1 MANYYEPMSKA
12 IRSLADKL
20 DGEYQSVVTY
30 AMAKHGLERNI
41 KLAERDA
48 EKMHAKWKA
57 EWDKKLAQELI
68 DQAKYDKE
76 IKRLEAKYD
85 ETVEYYRGRD
95 YSGLTALFPSS
106 ESVEELP
113 DVALAEAMAQELVD
127 QVEEAAPE
135 EVQELWS
142 RVNAATKKSLHKT
155 YETGILTR
163 SVYENIRDMYDYYIP
178 LRGFSE
184 TTADDVY
191 EYLQFDRS
199 SFSPPVL
206 TARGRKSMADDPF
219 ATIGTMA
226 ESAIQ
231 QGNNNWM
238 KQKFLNMALNHE
250 SNLISVRE
258 MWYEN
263 KGTEENPD
271 WIQAMPDIEPGASAM
286 EVNQAYETFEQR
298 MADLSGIGMAKKSMK
313 GLNIPYRT
321 LGKQAQEHSVIVK
334 SAGKEYVIFING
346 NPRAAQAI
354 NGLTNP
360 DVSDTRKKIMRAN
373 RWLAA
378 NYTTRSPKFMLRN
391 LSRDTIYSLFNIYV
405 KEDKA
410 YNRRFRANLA
420 RNYVSIWKLMRDY
433 SQNKLDATTEEG
445 LYMQEFLANGGETG
459 YTVLKR
465 VDEYKR
471 IMSDLMAQAKGGKV
485 ITLKKALRYVF
496 DQIGF
501 ANRCI
506 EDICRF
512 TAFTTSRQMGR
523 SVEESIADAKNVSV
537 NFNKKGS
544 GQGYGAS
551 TLRTAYL
558 FYNAGV
564 QGLDNFAGL
573 YKKNPR
579 KFTVGTASTLAAGAL
594 IPFFNQLI
602 AMALGGDPEEYL
614 DMPEW
619 IRRNNMVVGGN
630 GFYVTIP
637 LPIELRAIYGI
648 GDIAYM
654 ASAGRMKN
662 KNIAGE
668 ILGQLTD
675 VMPVDPVGNNAGVA
689 NLVPDIVAPLFE
701 NLINEDFTGR
711 PIFKNNSFN
720 RYYPAFTKAYAG
732 TNKALVRAS
741 ELINRIGGGDD
752 VTKGWVEN
760 NITIADVNNPAKWE
774 HIFEGYFGGALTT
787 ANEAAKTLS
796 MIWDPDQ
803 RILRNVPLANVLL
816 QHNDERTSNSFINDM
831 YYYYKEEYD
840 KVKQSVIKYGQ
851 DPEKYSKQ
859 QRSLEDK
866 DRYKRYLVF
875 EEYLDEVKNVEK
887 ELKEAP
893 DDETKRDLNAYYNRL
908 KGRLVDELMK
918 RD

>member
-1 MANYYEPMSKA
+1 
-12 IRSLADKL
+12 
-20 DGEYQSVVTY
+20 
-30 AMAKHGLERNI
+30 
-41 KLAERDA
+41 
-48 EKMHAKWKA
+48 
-57 EWDKKLAQELI
+57 
-68 DQAKYDKE
+68 
-76 IKRLEAKYD
+76 
-85 ETVEYYRGRD
+85 
-95 YSGLTALFPSS
+95 
-106 ESVEELP
+106 
-113 DVALAEAMAQELVD
+113 
-127 QVEEAAPE
+127 
-135 EVQELWS
+135 
-142 RVNAATKKSLHKT
+142 
-155 YETGILTR
+155 
-163 SVYENIRDMYDYYIP
+163 
-178 LRGFSE
+178 
-184 TTADDVY
+184 
-191 EYLQFDRS
+191 
-199 SFSPPVL
+199 
-206 TARGRKSMADDPF
+206 
-219 ATIGTMA
+219 
-226 ESAIQ
+226 
-231 QGNNNWM
+231 
-238 KQKFLNMALNHE
+238 
-250 SNLISVRE
+250 
-258 MWYEN
+258 
-263 KGTEENPD
+263 
-271 WIQAMPDIEPGASAM
+271 
-286 EVNQAYETFEQR
+286 
-298 MADLSGIGMAKKSMK
+298 
-313 GLNIPYRT
+313 
-321 LGKQAQEHSVIVK
+321 
-334 SAGKEYVIFING
+334 
-346 NPRAAQAI
+346 
-354 NGLTNP
+354 
-360 DVSDTRKKIMRAN
+360 
-373 RWLAA
+373 
-378 NYTTRSPKFMLRN
+378 
-391 LSRDTIYSLFNIYV
+391 
-405 KEDKA
+405 
-410 YNRRFRANLA
+410 
-420 RNYVSIWKLMRDY
+420 
-433 SQNKLDATTEEG
+433 
-445 LYMQEFLANGGETG
+445 
-459 YTVLKR
+459 
-465 VDEYKR
+465 
-471 IMSDLMAQAKGGKV
+471 
-485 ITLKKALRYVF
+485 
-496 DQIGF
+496 
-501 ANRCI
+501 
-506 EDICRF
+506 
-512 TAFTTSRQMGR
+512 MGR

-558 FYNAGV
+558 FYNAGI
-564 QGLDNFAGL
+564 QGLDNFVNIS
-573 YKKNPR
+573 KKNPK
-579 KFTVGTASTLAAGAL
+579 KFTIGTASMLAAGAL

-840 KVKQSVIKYGQ
+840 KVRQSVIKYGQ